1 MKRQHAVVALV
12 LLGTSLC
19 VDARESSDRKIRME
33 CSPDRA
39 PMMADVVRAIEFS
52 DYTASP
58 PARRQILARAQEVCE
73 RNPTGVMTFVPH
85 RDDARLVSK

>member
-12 LLGTSLC
+12 LLGTCLG
-19 VDARESSDRKIRME
+19 VGAHESSDRKIRIE
-33 CSPDRA
+33 CSPERA

-58 PARRQILARAQEVCE
+58 STRRAILARARDVCT
-73 RNPTGVMTFVPH
+73 RNPTGVMTFVPR
-85 RDDARLVSK
+85 RDDARLASQ

>member
-12 LLGTSLC
+12 LLGTCLC
-19 VDARESSDRKIRME
+19 VDARESSDRKIRIE

-58 PARRQILARAQEVCE
+58 SARRTILARAQEVCA
-73 RNPTGVMTFVPH
+73 RNPVGVMTFVPKH
-85 RDDARLVSK
+85 DDARLASQ